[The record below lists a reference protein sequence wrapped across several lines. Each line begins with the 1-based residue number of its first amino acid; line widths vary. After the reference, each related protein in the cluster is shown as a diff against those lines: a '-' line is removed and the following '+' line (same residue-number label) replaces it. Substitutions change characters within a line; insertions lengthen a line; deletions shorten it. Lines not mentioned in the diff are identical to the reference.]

1 MAERQRIAFVT
12 GAASGLGLSACER
25 LAADGHAIV
34 LVDRSDKVLGIAERL
49 REEGHLAEGHVA
61 NVTDEAA
68 LTALVDDI
76 TARRGGIDILVN
88 NAGGMALPKGG
99 SVAIE
104 DLPTDLWLRTL
115 SVHLTPPFVLCRLA
129 LPALKQKSWGRIVHI
144 PSRARR
150 LTVAHTR

>member
-76 TARRGGIDILVN
+76 TARRGGVDILVD
-88 NAGGMALPKGG
+88 NARGMAPPQRG
-99 SVAIE
+99 SVAIA
-104 DLPTDLWLRTL
+104 DLPTDPLLRTL
-115 SVHLTPPFVLCRLA
+115 PVNPTAPFVLFRF
-129 LPALKQKSWGRIVHI
+129 
-144 PSRARR
+144 
-150 LTVAHTR
+150 

>member
-1 MAERQRIAFVT
+1 MNAMAERQRIAFVT

-49 REEGHLAEGHVA
+49 RAEGHLAEGHVA

-76 TARRGGIDILVN
+76 TARRGGIDILGN

-104 DLPTDLWLRTL
+104 DLPTDLWLPTL
-115 SVHLTPPFVLCRLA
+115 PVNPTPPFLLFRLA
-129 LPALKQKSWGRIVHI
+129 FPPMKPTGGARII
-144 PSRARR
+144 NPTA
-150 LTVAHTR
+150 TA